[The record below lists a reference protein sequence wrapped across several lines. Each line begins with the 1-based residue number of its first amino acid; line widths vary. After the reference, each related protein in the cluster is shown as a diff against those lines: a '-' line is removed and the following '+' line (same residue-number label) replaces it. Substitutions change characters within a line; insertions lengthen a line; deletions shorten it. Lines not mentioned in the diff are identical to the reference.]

1 MRFRLLRRRLTISA
15 PSMTVRGAVPWP
27 LRWLVLALVFGFSA
41 ALALWAFEFGKSI
54 AGLDKDAKE
63 ELQKLR
69 TEVVQLREV
78 NDKNLTKIN
87 TADLTLA
94 TEKAGKD
101 KLNEQLKQLELD
113 NRALRDDLGFF
124 EKLTQT
130 NGAAGLA
137 IRSLEAELLAG
148 NQIKWQVLVIQPIK
162 NAPSF
167 NGKLELVFAGV
178 QNGKPWSMALPS
190 GPQVIQLTQYK
201 RAEGVFELP
210 LGVVVKTVSAK
221 LLEGNTTRAVQ
232 TIKL

>member
-41 ALALWAFEFGKSI
+41 ALSLWAFEFGKSI

-101 KLNEQLKQLELD
+101 KLNEQLKQLELE

-137 IRSLEAELLAG
+137 IRSLQAELLSE

-162 NAPSF
+162 NAPTF
-167 NGKLELVFAGV
+167 NGKLELVFTGL
-178 QNGKPWSMALPS
+178 QNGKPWSMALPN
-190 GPQVIQLTQYK
+190 GPQPIQLTQYK

-210 LGVVVKTVSAK
+210 PGAVVKAVSAK

-232 TIKL
+232 TAKI

>member
-15 PSMTVRGAVPWP
+15 PRMTVRGAVPWP

-41 ALALWAFEFGKSI
+41 AISLWAFEFGKSI

-63 ELQKLR
+63 ELQRLR
-69 TEVVQLREV
+69 AEVVQLREV
-78 NDKNLTKIN
+78 NDKYLTKIN

-130 NGAAGLA
+130 DSAKALA
-137 IRSLEAELLAG
+137 IRSLQAEMLAA

-162 NAPSF
+162 NAPVF
-167 NGKLELVFAGV
+167 NGKLELTFSGL
-178 QNGKPWSMALPS
+178 QNGKAWSMALPGGS
-190 GPQVIQLTQYK
+190 QDIQLTQYK
-201 RAEGVFELP
+201 RAEGVLELP
-210 LGVVVKTVSAK
+210 QGVVVKSVSAK
-221 LLEGNTTRAVQ
+221 LLEGAQTRAVQ
-232 TIKL
+232 TAKI